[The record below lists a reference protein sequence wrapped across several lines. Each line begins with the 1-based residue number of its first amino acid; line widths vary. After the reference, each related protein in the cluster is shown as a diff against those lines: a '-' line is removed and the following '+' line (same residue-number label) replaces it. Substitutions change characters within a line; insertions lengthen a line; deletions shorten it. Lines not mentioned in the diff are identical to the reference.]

1 MIYSPHAP
9 VNTSV
14 NTSINVPVNTLL
26 QPDDSAMS
34 QTSTEKISQSTR
46 ISLWPKYSCFCF
58 PYVVMSSKYCSSC
71 AQLHLLSCFL
81 SDASNP
87 VSKVLATCALCRA
100 SRVRSSKRKP
110 LQPLDPNIQ
119 AKKKPTWPTKP
130 LTSPEIPLC
139 IPCHTHTHEHAI

>member
-1 MIYSPHAP
+1 MIYSPCTP
-9 VNTSV
+9 VNMSINMSV
-14 NTSINVPVNTLL
+14 NAPINTLL

-34 QTSTEKISQSTR
+34 QTSQKKSVNQSTH

-119 AKKKPTWPTKP
+119 AKKKPTQPTKA
-130 LTSPEIPLC
+130 LTCPEI
-139 IPCHTHTHEHAI
+139 